1 MIDTVCIC
9 FGDDDDGEVDEVDGD
24 DEGDDND
31 DDDEEEEEGD
41 DDENNV
47 VDDDDLTYFF
57 VFLFSTQPIYFLPNL
72 SIDTVEFSPN
82 SDDSSNRLFTL
93 YITDIVISFSL

>member
-1 MIDTVCIC
+1 MSADQCLDVTSFVIQIERMIDTVCIC

-47 VDDDDLTYFF
+47 VDDLTYFLSF
-57 VFLFSTQPIYFLPNL
+57 CFQPNL
-72 SIDTVEFSPN
+72 SIFSPIY
-82 SDDSSNRLFTL
+82 L
-93 YITDIVISFSL
+93 